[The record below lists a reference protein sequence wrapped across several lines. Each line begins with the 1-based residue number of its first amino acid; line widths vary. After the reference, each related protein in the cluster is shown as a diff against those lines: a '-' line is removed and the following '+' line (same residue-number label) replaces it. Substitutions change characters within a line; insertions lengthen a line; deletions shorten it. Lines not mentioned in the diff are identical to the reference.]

1 MFLLPN
7 FIASAF
13 TLPQPQRRL
22 GPTLRFLIG
31 IILVSVATMCIFWL
45 VMRPPLADVR
55 AMLFFLSI
63 TALISMFV
71 GYGAYRLGWYSRSPR
86 LIWTLLSGYILSSG
100 LTFLNVWFT
109 AQLMFLNTHDLIL
122 ATILLIFATGIA
134 ISLGYFVSTA
144 ITDDIATL
152 NHGASQIAQGNL
164 QTRIPI
170 HGRDEMAD
178 LAISFNQMA
187 NQLEHSAKKQEE
199 AEKLRR
205 DLVAWIGHDLRTP
218 LASVR
223 AIIEALSDNMV
234 DDQES
239 KDRYLTNAKINIG
252 NLSNLLDELFEMAQ
266 IDAGG
271 MRLNLQRDSLSDLV
285 SDTLESFAE
294 RASERGIQLS
304 GQVEPNTDPVLL
316 DAKQIGRVLGNL
328 VENAIRYSP
337 PGTTVQIKAKR
348 FKGGAV
354 VAVIDTGDGIDA
366 EDMPRIFEQFYR
378 GEKSRN
384 RATGG
389 SGLGLAISK
398 AIIESHNGQLNVK
411 SERGKGTIFQF
422 TLPQAAA
429 TIVNNPL
436 L

>member
-1 MFLLPN
+1 MFLVLNLFTSTITMSQPN
-7 FIASAF
+7 
-13 TLPQPQRRL
+13 RRI
-22 GPTLRFLIG
+22 GPALRFLAG
-31 IILVSVATMCIFWL
+31 IILASIVTMSIFWL
-45 VMRPPLADVR
+45 VMQPPIAELR
-55 AMLFFLSI
+55 AMLVFLST

-71 GYGAYRLGWYSRSPR
+71 GYGAYRFRWYSRSPR
-86 LIWTLLSGYILSSG
+86 LILTLLSGYILSGG

-109 AQLMFLNTHDLIL
+109 AQLMFLNSHDLIL

-152 NHGASQIAQGNL
+152 NRGASQIAEGNL

-170 HGRDEMAD
+170 HGRDEMAA
-178 LAISFNQMA
+178 LAFSFNQMA
-187 NQLEHSAKKQEE
+187 AQLEHSAKMQDE

-234 DDQES
+234 DDPES
-239 KDRYLTNAKINIG
+239 RARYLANAQVNIG
-252 NLSNLLDELFEMAQ
+252 NLSNLLNELFEMAQ

-271 MRLNLQRDSLSDLV
+271 LRLNLQRNSLSDLV
-285 SDTLESFAE
+285 SDTLESFSAT
-294 RASERGIQLS
+294 ASERGIYLS
-304 GQVEPNTDPVLL
+304 GHVESDVDPVVF
-316 DAKQIGRVLGNL
+316 DAKQIGRVLANL

-337 PGTTVQIKAKR
+337 SQTTVQIKAKR
-348 FKGGAV
+348 IPAGVAI
-354 VAVIDTGDGIDA
+354 AVIDTGSGIDA
-366 EDMPRIFEQFYR
+366 EDLPRIFQQFYR

-398 AIIESHNGQLNVK
+398 AIVESHNGRLDVK
-411 SERGKGTIFQF
+411 SEVGRGTIFQVV
-422 TLPQAAA
+422 LPQASAN
-429 TIVNNPL
+429 ILNNR
-436 L
+436 